1 MCSSKIVLCRIS
13 EIYREE
19 ICTYSVNKELALLSL
34 CYLTSLLQHVH
45 SPITSSMILL
55 MHSWDLLM
63 HMHAIGATEE
73 ITLVELD
80 VDPQEENQEVQHQ
93 EVPGE
98 GEPEADHLPECP
110 NHQPATFMKGKP

>member
-1 MCSSKIVLCRIS
+1 MH
-13 EIYREE
+13 
-19 ICTYSVNKELALLSL
+19 LLSKQGL

-80 VDPQEENQEVQHQ
+80 DDPQEEVQEVQHQ
-93 EVPGE
+93 EVPSK
-98 GEPEADHLPECP
+98 GEPKVDHLPECP
-110 NHQPATFMKGKP
+110 DHQPATFVKGKP